1 MNICIHC
8 VTSFI
13 LRAQSVF
20 NEIHMHQHNVHVHCT
35 YTCDMHKEA
44 LNNAIA
50 CCIRAWALAHAC
62 AKAVPTTIAT
72 TEVAL
77 SSEVALAAA
86 AAWEGTLSFSSSFCR
101 CLFPSCYCALPCSF
115 LPLSLTLS
123 APDHG
128 DAFPVLLLPFH
139 FHNIPCLLV
148 SALAHLAHS
157 LHLHKFVAPTYF
169 CAILLA
175 AALPRRAMLLLLH
188 VAIRYSP
195 PKTKWALRL
204 RRDGAKGHRT
214 RRKGERAGT
223 GIRTGMRI
231 RAAQEAEGKRESRGT
246 GRGRGGEGWQAGWK
260 AGRKA

>member
-62 AKAVPTTIAT
+62 AKAAPTTIAT

-86 AAWEGTLSFSSSFCR
+86 AAWEGALSFSSSFCR
-101 CLFPSCYCALPCSF
+101 CLFPSCYFALPCSF
-115 LPLSLTLS
+115 LPLSLTFS

-128 DAFPVLLLPFH
+128 DAFPVFLLPFH
-139 FHNIPCLLV
+139 FHNISCLL
-148 SALAHLAHS
+148 AFLL
-157 LHLHKFVAPTYF
+157 LPTWL
-169 CAILLA
+169 ILCICTSS
-175 AALPRRAMLLLLH
+175 LLLH
-188 VAIRYSP
+188 SF
-195 PKTKWALRL
+195 
-204 RRDGAKGHRT
+204 
-214 RRKGERAGT
+214 
-223 GIRTGMRI
+223 
-231 RAAQEAEGKRESRGT
+231 AQSSLLPRCLEACCCCCCL
-246 GRGRGGEGWQAGWK
+246 
-260 AGRKA
+260 